1 MSFEKLLLI
10 AGSYKSTKGDLRVAK
25 QSLQLYLLGE
35 TVCAISS
42 PMQNPPELGSQLKLI
57 QISHLI

>member
-1 MSFEKLLLI
+1 MIFEKLLLI
-10 AGSYKSTKGDLRVAK
+10 TWILQKHQEIVAK

-35 TVCAISS
+35 RVCAISS
-42 PMQNPPELGSQLKLI
+42 PMQNPPGLDSQLKLI